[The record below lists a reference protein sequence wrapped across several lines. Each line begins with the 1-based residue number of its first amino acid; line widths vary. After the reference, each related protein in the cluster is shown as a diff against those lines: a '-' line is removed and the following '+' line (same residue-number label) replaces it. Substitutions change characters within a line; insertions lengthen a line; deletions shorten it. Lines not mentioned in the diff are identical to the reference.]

1 MGITMS
7 KAHDAVESQA
17 QDDLDQ
23 DESLKRMIFFTKREA
38 EKDGRTFCAYL
49 LDLAL
54 NALNEDNAE
63 MNMALKAKITPLTME
78 LNAGKSKDQPSVGS

>member
-1 MGITMS
+1 MGDPMS
-7 KAHDAVESQA
+7 KASEATQVNSQEP
-17 QDDLDQ
+17 LDQ
-23 DESLKRMIFFTKREA
+23 EESLKRMIFFTKREA

-78 LNAGKSKDQPSVGS
+78 LKSAAQREQPSNQV

>member
-1 MGITMS
+1 MGKPMS
-7 KAHDAVESQA
+7 KASEATQVNSQD
-17 QDDLDQ
+17 QLDQ
-23 DESLKRMIFFTKREA
+23 EESLKRMIFFTKREA

-78 LNAGKSKDQPSVGS
+78 LKSAVQSEQPSNRV